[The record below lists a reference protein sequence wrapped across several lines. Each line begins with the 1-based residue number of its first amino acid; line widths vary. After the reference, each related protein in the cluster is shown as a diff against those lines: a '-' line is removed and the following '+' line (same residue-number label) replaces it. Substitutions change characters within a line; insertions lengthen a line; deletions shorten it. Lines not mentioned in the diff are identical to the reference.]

1 MADSE
6 AKGQQLMAEAE
17 KKLKSSQGFFGSM
30 FGGAQKQEEACEL
43 YERAANQFKMA
54 KKWNDAGNA
63 FCQSASVHLLLE
75 VKHQAASNY
84 VDAATSYRKDD
95 QEKAIS
101 CLQRA
106 IEIYIDMGKFTQAA
120 KHHMSIAEIYETNLV
135 DLDKAV
141 EHYEKAADYYRG
153 EESNSSANKCL
164 LKVAQYSAQQEKY
177 EKAYQIYEEIAK
189 SALESSLLKY
199 SAKDYFFKAALC
211 HMCVDNQNA
220 QIAINKYE
228 EMFVAFSDSR
238 EYKLL
243 QKLIA
248 AGEEQNADEFAD
260 AVKQYDSISRLD
272 NWHTTILLRIKKNIT
287 GDDLR

>member
-6 AKGQQLMAEAE
+6 KKGQQLMAEAE
-17 KKLKSSQGFFGSM
+17 KKLKSSQSFLGSM

-54 KKWNDAGNA
+54 KKWNGKIQIDYAGNTLLN
-63 FCQSASVHLLLE
+63 CYICVSRECILSVCLHTPDTAG
-75 VKHQAASNY
+75 QTPGSYNM
-84 VDAATSYRKDD
+84 DAATSYRKDD

-141 EHYEKAADYYRG
+141 EHYEKAADYYKG
-153 EESNSSANKCL
+153 EESNR
-164 LKVAQYSAQQEKY
+164 YSA
-177 EKAYQIYEEIAK
+177 AVTIA
-189 SALESSLLKY
+189 AIC
-199 SAKDYFFKAALC
+199 FRFQAALC

-220 QIAINKYE
+220 QIAISKYE
-228 EMFVAFSDSR
+228 DKFPAFSDSR

-243 QKLIA
+243 QKLVA
-248 AGEEQNADEFAD
+248 AGEEQNADDFTD

-272 NWHTTILLRIKKNIT
+272 NWYTTILLRIKKTIA
-287 GDDLR
+287 GDSDLK